1 MIKSAIHFK
10 HSVHCENTGQFE
22 GICQISS
29 SLYSFAMEI
38 CNQIPVLE
46 LGCLALSVI
55 TLYSKHCPGFTLL
68 KTPIFQ
74 PCHLLQKFKHRG
86 FTKAKER
93 ESAKTPQEKKKQ

>member
-29 SLYSFAMEI
+29 SLYFFTMEI

-46 LGCLALSVI
+46 LGCLSVFI
-55 TLYSKHCPGFTLL
+55 TSYSKHCPGKLCFNL
-68 KTPIFQ
+68 
-74 PCHLLQKFKHRG
+74 
-86 FTKAKER
+86 
-93 ESAKTPQEKKKQ
+93 ESLFA

>member
-46 LGCLALSVI
+46 LGCLALSVFI
-55 TLYSKHCPGFTLL
+55 TLYSKRCPGKLSF
-68 KTPIFQ
+68 
-74 PCHLLQKFKHRG
+74 HL
-86 FTKAKER
+86 
-93 ESAKTPQEKKKQ
+93 ESLFA